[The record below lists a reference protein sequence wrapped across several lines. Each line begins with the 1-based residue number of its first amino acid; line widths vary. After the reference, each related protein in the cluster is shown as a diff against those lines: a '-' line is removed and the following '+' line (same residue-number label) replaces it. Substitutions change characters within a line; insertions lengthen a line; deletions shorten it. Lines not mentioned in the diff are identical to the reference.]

1 MSGGIGAGLRQL
13 AQDGGAGLRLLRGL
27 PRFLHRPITSEQAR
41 AELRRR
47 LERRDARFVTLVQRA
62 IYDVGLNPCRQL
74 LDAAGC
80 EAGDFA
86 RLVEQEGVEGALQ
99 NLYRKGVYLTLE
111 EFKGRRPIV
120 RGSTTVPVDPS
131 LFANPDSVRQ
141 FASLTSGS
149 RGRSTVVVRDLP
161 YIRDVGVNRSVS
173 IDARGGL
180 GWRTALWGS
189 PGITL
194 AHLLEFASFG
204 MRPERWFLFVDPASP
219 SLPPRYR
226 WSVRLVPLASRL
238 VGAPLASAEYVPI
251 ADPMPI
257 IRWIQSV
264 LRDGQTPHLSTFP
277 SSAVRLCQAA
287 IDAGIDLTGLQ
298 LTVAAEPL
306 TAARL
311 EVMQRSGAVAVPRYA
326 IVEFGAVG
334 YGCLSPEAADDN
346 HLMTDLLAVIQP
358 GPAAE
363 GGGALPERALLFT
376 SISPT
381 APLVVLNVSMGD
393 EAVLDQRACGCA
405 LEARG
410 WTTHMH
416 AIRSFEKLTAAGVT
430 IEDVDIGR
438 VLDEVLPARFGGV
451 PTDYQ
456 LVEEVSDP
464 GRPRLRLLVDPRVGP
479 VDEAEVAEAFL
490 GAIGRG
496 TGSEPMFVL
505 LLREA
510 DALRVERRSPIAT
523 AAGKILHLHGAVRPG
538 VAAGD
543 S

>member
-1 MSGGIGAGLRQL
+1 MIGGLEAGLRQW
-13 AQDGGAGLRLLRGL
+13 AEDGGAGLRLLRGL
-27 PRFLHRPITSEQAR
+27 PRFLHRPITSAQAHVV
-41 AELRRR
+41 LRRR
-47 LERRDARFVTLVQRA
+47 LDRRDARFVSLVRRA
-62 IYDVGLNPCRQL
+62 IYDVGLNPCRRL
-74 LDAAGC
+74 LDLAGC

-86 RLVEQEGVEGALQ
+86 RLVEQEGVEGALLV
-99 NLYRKGVYLTLE
+99 LYRKGVYLTLD

-120 RGSTTVPVDPS
+120 RGSATVPVDPS

-141 FASLTSGS
+141 FSSLTSGS

-161 YIRDVGVNRSVS
+161 YIRDVGVNRCVS
-173 IDARGGL
+173 IAARGGL

-204 MRPERWFLFVDPASP
+204 MRPARWFLFVDPASP

-226 WSVRLVPLASRL
+226 WSVRLVPWASRL
-238 VGAPLASAEYVPI
+238 VGAPLAAAEYVPI
-251 ADPMPI
+251 ADPLPI

-264 LRDGQTPHLSTFP
+264 LRAGQTPHLSTFP

-287 IDAGIDLTGLQ
+287 VDAGIDLQGLQ

-334 YGCLSPEAADDN
+334 YGCLAPAAADDN

-358 GPAAE
+358 GPSE
-363 GGGALPERALLFT
+363 DGGALPERALLFT
-376 SISPT
+376 TLSPT

-393 EAVLDQRACGCA
+393 EAELNRRSCGCA
-405 LEARG
+405 LESLG
-410 WTTHMH
+410 WTTHLH

-438 VLDEVLPARFGGV
+438 VLDEVLPARFGGA

-456 LVEEVSDP
+456 LVEAESEP
-464 GRPRLRLLVDPRVGP
+464 GRPRLRLLVHPRLGP
-479 VDEAEVAEAFL
+479 IDETDIAETFL
-490 GAIGRG
+490 RAIGLGR
-496 TGSEPMFVL
+496 GSEPVFVL

-510 DALRVERRSPIAT
+510 DALVVERRPPLAT
-523 AAGKILHLHGAVRPG
+523 QAGKILHLHGPSPVG
-538 VAAGD
+538 T
-543 S
+543 SNTE

>member
-1 MSGGIGAGLRQL
+1 MIGPLRDRL
-13 AQDGGAGLRLLRGL
+13 RPWIADGGAGFRLLRGL
-27 PRFLHRPITSEQAR
+27 PRFLHRPITSQQAH
-41 AELRRR
+41 AVLRRR
-47 LERRDARFVTLVQRA
+47 LERREARFVSLVQRA

-74 LDAAGC
+74 LDLAGC

-99 NLYRKGVYLTLE
+99 VLYRQGVYLTLE

-120 RGSTTVPVDPS
+120 RGSATLPVDPA
-131 LFANPDSVRQ
+131 LFANPNSVRQ
-141 FASLTSGS
+141 FSSLTSGS

-161 YIRDVGVNRSVS
+161 YIRDVGVNRCMS
-173 IDARGGL
+173 IAARGGL

-226 WSVRLVPLASRL
+226 WSVRLVPWASRL
-238 VGAPLASAEYVPI
+238 VGAPLAAAEYVPI
-251 ADPMPI
+251 ADPLPI

-264 LRDGQTPHLSTFP
+264 IQAGQTPHVSTFP

-287 IDAGIDLTGLQ
+287 IDAGIDLQGLQ

-334 YGCLSPEAADDN
+334 YGCLAPAAADDN

-358 GPAAE
+358 GPSESA
-363 GGGALPERALLFT
+363 GPLPERALLFT
-376 SISPT
+376 SLSPT

-393 EAVLDQRACGCA
+393 EAELNRRSCGCA
-405 LEARG
+405 LESLG
-410 WTTHMH
+410 WTTHLH

-490 GAIGRG
+490 AAIGRG
-496 TGSEPMFVL
+496 SGSEPMFVL

-523 AAGKILHLHGAVRPG
+523 AAGKILHLHGAVRAG
-538 VAAGD
+538 AAAGD
-543 S
+543 A